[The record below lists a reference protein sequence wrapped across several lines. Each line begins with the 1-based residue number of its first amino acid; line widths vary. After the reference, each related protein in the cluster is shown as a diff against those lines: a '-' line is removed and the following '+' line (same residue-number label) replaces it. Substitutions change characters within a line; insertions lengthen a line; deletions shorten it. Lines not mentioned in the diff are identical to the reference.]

1 MNQKSESNRLSNLVQ
16 RLRGEHGTEPWQI
29 NPAAKIAADAIEA
42 LVGDMPASRAQQKL
56 IEQNARIVE
65 LQNALAECLRIIEDW
80 NIEGFNIE
88 KSIIRNARKALEI
101 KND

>member
-1 MNQKSESNRLSNLVQ
+1 MSKYPDLVQ
-16 RLRGEHGTEPWQI
+16 RLRGVNWVCHTYGKTEI
-29 NPAAKIAADAIEA
+29 KHDTVCHEAADAIEA

-56 IEQNARIVE
+56 IEQNAQIVE

>member
-1 MNQKSESNRLSNLVQ
+1 MTESDRLTDLIA
-16 RLRGEHGTEPWQI
+16 RLRGEHGTEPWQV

-56 IEQNARIVE
+56 IEQNAQIVE

-80 NIEGFNIE
+80 NIEGFNVE
-88 KSIIRNARKALEI
+88 KPAIHQARKVLG
-101 KND
+101 KNQ

>member
-1 MNQKSESNRLSNLVQ
+1 MADYSELVK
-16 RLRGEHGTEPWQI
+16 RLRGVNWICHIYGKTEVLHDTVCHE
-29 NPAAKIAADAIEA
+29 AADAIEA

-88 KSIIRNARKALEI
+88 KSIIRNARKVLGE
-101 KND
+101 KE